1 MASIEQLISDVELR
15 IYGGKPS
22 DDAEIERE
30 QIRFWLETIN
40 KALVTDYINKTNE
53 IPSDLIR
60 KIDCLVVKKETADCG
75 NGCSS
80 SYYVE
85 LPKNEDGTTLDILS
99 LKGDMGIVD
108 LKKGNMPIYR
118 LGSPSQIR
126 INNNLRFANENAYY
140 YRVDNKIYLFNGI
153 YPSYCTLSL
162 FVATVDTS
170 NKKDNE
176 EFPTVDSLMAT
187 ILDEAT
193 RIGINEL
200 KGKQDIQNDGTD
212 N

>member
-60 KIDCLVVKKETADCG
+60 KIDCLAVHKETTDCD
-75 NGCSS
+75 GCNSS
-80 SYYVE
+80 QYIE
-85 LPKNEDGTTLDILS
+85 LPKNSDGSTLDILS
-99 LKGDMGIVD
+99 LTSDGGIID
-108 LKKGNMPIYR
+108 LKKGDSPIYKLKSPNEIR
-118 LGSPSQIR
+118 L
-126 INNNLRFANENAYY
+126 NNNLRFSNNNAYY
-140 YRVDNKIYLFNGI
+140 YRVGEKIYLYNGI
-153 YPSYCTLSL
+153 YPSYCKLSV
-162 FVATVDTS
+162 FVATVSTNGLKETD
-170 NKKDNE
+170 
-176 EFPTVDSLMAT
+176 EFPTVDKLTET
-187 ILDEAT
+187 IIEEAAK
-193 RIGINEL
+193 IGLNEL
-200 KGKQDIQNDGTD
+200 KGKYDIQNDGTD

>member
-60 KIDCLVVKKETADCG
+60 KIDCLVVHKETTDCD
-75 NGCSS
+75 GCNSS
-80 SYYVE
+80 QYIE
-85 LPKNEDGTTLDILS
+85 LPKNSDGTTLDILS
-99 LKGDMGIVD
+99 LRSDGGIVD
-108 LKKGNMPIYR
+108 LKKGNSPIYR
-118 LGSPSQIR
+118 LSSPSQIR
-126 INNNLRFANENAYY
+126 INNNLRFANNNAYY

-153 YPSYCTLSL
+153 YPSYCKLSL
-162 FVATVDTS
+162 FVATVDTTD
-170 NKKDNE
+170 KKDNE
-176 EFPTVDSLMAT
+176 QFPTVDALMAT

-193 RIGINEL
+193 RIGMNEL